1 MIIEKP
7 HAATLPLQMC
17 VYLNDIQQLREAL
30 LDIPNYLDWAEQKA
44 SLPQDIAVA
53 RVFEALQTFLESC
66 DDDMHHKMV
75 NLYEDI
81 CHCLESS
88 LRSTVMYVL
97 DTKKSLEEV
106 RESAVLCLH

>member
-7 HAATLPLQMC
+7 HAATLQLQMC
-17 VYLNDIQQLREAL
+17 VYLNDIQQLQEAL
-30 LDIPNYLDWAEQKA
+30 LDTPNYLEWAEQKA
-44 SLPQDIAVA
+44 SLPQDVAIA
-53 RVFEALQTFLESC
+53 RVFESLQTILESC

-81 CHCLESS
+81 CHCLEPS
-88 LRSTVMYVL
+88 LRSAVMYTL

-106 RESAVLCLH
+106 RESAVLYLH